1 MKTIIDKITGQV
13 LYATIQDFVDNETQ
27 IAVDEL
33 VTEKFVKAFFNF
45 ETRKFYEGASIEDLK
60 PIVPKEAL
68 KANIK
73 LAMIDS
79 GISTSMV
86 DDYIA
91 NMPPSLEKD
100 RISVLWYDTDTFQRR
115 NETLNT
121 MASIFKISQEQLDE
135 LFILANTK

>member
-1 MKTIIDKITGQV
+1 MIFYRYTIDNSTFLVQDITTIPEGVTYEELEVPEPIDEVVIP
-13 LYATIQDFVDNETQ
+13 QD
-27 IAVDEL
+27 A
-33 VTEKFVKAFFNF
+33 K
-45 ETRKFYEGASIEDLK
+45 
-60 PIVPKEAL
+60 

-86 DDYIA
+86 DDYIEK
-91 NMPPSLEKD
+91 MPPSLEKD

-115 NETLNT
+115 NETLNE
-121 MASIFKISQEQLDE
+121 MATIFKISQKQLDG